1 VADSESLDVASVG
14 AAGAKL
20 DFASVFRAHYP
31 YVVRLAAS
39 LTGDAESA
47 KDVAQDVFVAV
58 FRGLRGFRGESS
70 VKTWIYQITLRTAG
84 RHSVKRRKQPA
95 TGLDL
100 DFDELHGG
108 ESADSAAALA
118 ELVAALASLPLEAR
132 TVLALVAIEGL
143 SHEAAAEVLGVPVG
157 TVWSRLHAARRR
169 LLAAMGT
176 AAPRER

>member
-1 VADSESLDVASVG
+1 VAESGSLDATSIDASDER
-14 AAGAKL
+14 
-20 DFASVFRAHYP
+20 DFPTVFRQHYP

-39 LTGDAESA
+39 LIGDVESA

-58 FRGLRGFRGESS
+58 FRGLPKFRGESS
-70 VKTWIYQITLRTAG
+70 LKTWIYQITLRTAG
-84 RHSVKRRKQPA
+84 RHSVKRKKQPA

-100 DFDELHGG
+100 DFDARHGG
-108 ESADSAAALA
+108 ESADSAATLA

-157 TVWSRLHAARRR
+157 TVWSRLHAARRK
-169 LLAAMGT
+169 LVLAMTG
-176 AAPRER
+176 E